1 MENALITLS
10 GGSPVVSSA
19 VIAEGVGKEHK
30 PVIRLV
36 RDNQEDLEEF
46 GPLRFENAV
55 APRPQGGGEATT
67 VALLSEPQA
76 TLLLTYMRNNE
87 VVRAFKKKLVRAFFE
102 MREKLMA
109 EEKDKRLAV
118 EAEKAKEPRSLS
130 GLTDEE
136 RRIGF
141 TAAKKRCAGLPLS
154 EEETRIVR
162 LYERVKMRAYRDRR
176 KAAAK
181 TAKALLPEASDE
193 AAVTKMRSGFL
204 RVLADYS
211 YREEAL
217 RVYADFCAKYLPPM
231 TPPPVVDL
239 AKLADGIILESLQHC
254 EIRLSFGNDGRATC
268 ALIPSAEIR
277 REREK
282 LHAMVEIDDARG
294 LCGVIR
300 ATELDGMKLEV
311 VQQVFQ
317 ACIDRLSSP
326 NGAGYG
332 NASGYRIIKK
342 KS

>member
-46 GPLRFENAV
+46 GRVRFENAPFET
-55 APRPQGGGEATT
+55 AGGQQSRE

-76 TLLLTYMRNNE
+76 TLLLTYMRNND
-87 VVRAFKKKLVRAFFE
+87 VVRAFKKRLVKAFFE

-109 EEKDKRLAV
+109 EEKARLAV

-176 KAAAK
+176 KAAK
-181 TAKALLPEASDE
+181 TAKALPAAAKKATPVPAPEETASPDLTIHRLLTSDRARRAANEAVRAMIRALPGGTPVPRIDLHA
-193 AAVTKMRSGFL
+193 
-204 RVLADYS
+204 LAN
-211 YREEAL
+211 
-217 RVYADFCAKYLPPM
+217 
-231 TPPPVVDL
+231 
-239 AKLADGIILESLQHC
+239 GIILESLKFC
-254 EIRLSFGNDGRATC
+254 EIRITFDYQGTPTAQFVT
-268 ALIPSAEIR
+268 
-277 REREK
+277 REDAMGEK
-282 LHAMVEIDDARG
+282 FRPRVYLDDMEAI
-294 LCGVIR
+294 CGVIR
-300 ATELDGMKLEV
+300 TSRIGGGLEKET
-311 VQQVFQ
+311 VQKIFE
-317 ACIDRLSSP
+317 ACMDRLSSP
-326 NGAGYG
+326 NGEGYG
-332 NASGYRIIKK
+332 NVY
-342 KS
+342 

>member
-1 MENALITLS
+1 METLVTLA

-30 PVIRLV
+30 PVIQLV
-36 RDNQEDLEEF
+36 RQNQKDLEEF
-46 GPLRFENAV
+46 GQVAFEM
-55 APRPQGGGEATT
+55 RDGKELPQGGRTMGATI
-67 VALLSEPQA
+67 ALLSEPQA

-87 VVRAFKKKLVRAFFE
+87 VVRAFKKRLVKAFFE

-109 EEKDKRLAV
+109 EEKARLAV

-176 KAAAK
+176 KAANAM
-181 TAKALLPEASDE
+181 LPAASDDV
-193 AAVTKMRSGFL
+193 AVKNMRSGFL

-211 YREEAL
+211 YRAEAL

-277 REREK
+277 KEREK
-282 LHAMVEIDDARG
+282 LHAMVEIDDARC

>member
-1 MENALITLS
+1 MNALITLA

-67 VALLSEPQA
+67 IALLSEPQA

-109 EEKDKRLAV
+109 EEKAKAQALRE
-118 EAEKAKEPRSLS
+118 EADRAKEPRSLS
-130 GLTDEE
+130 ELTDEE

-176 KAAAK
+176 KAANAM
-181 TAKALLPEASDE
+181 LPAASDDV
-193 AAVTKMRSGFL
+193 AVKNMRSGFL

-211 YREEAL
+211 YRAEAL

-277 REREK
+277 KEREK

>member
-19 VIAEGVGKEHK
+19 IIAEGVKHSHK
-30 PVIRLV
+30 TVIQLV
-36 RDNQEDLEEF
+36 RQNQKDMEEF
-46 GPLRFENAV
+46 GPCAFEMRMAS
-55 APRPQGGGEATT
+55 RSQGGGRPVE

-87 VVRAFKKKLVRAFFE
+87 VVRTFKKRLVKAFFE

-109 EEKDKRLAV
+109 EERAKAQALRE
-118 EAEKAKEPRSLS
+118 EADRAKEPRSLS
-130 GLTDEE
+130 ELSDEE

-154 EEETRIVR
+154 EEENRLAR
-162 LYERVKMRAYRDRR
+162 LYERVRMRAYRDRR
-176 KAAAK
+176 KAANAM
-181 TAKALLPEASDE
+181 LPAASDDV
-193 AAVTKMRSGFL
+193 AVKNMRSGFL

-211 YREEAL
+211 YRAEAL

-277 REREK
+277 KEREK

-317 ACIDRLSSP
+317 ACIDRLSRP

>member
-36 RDNQEDLEEF
+36 RDNQTDLEEF
-46 GPLRFENAV
+46 GRVRFENAPFET
-55 APRPQGGGEATT
+55 AGGEQSRE

-76 TLLLTYMRNNE
+76 TLLLTYMRNND
-87 VVRAFKKKLVRAFFE
+87 VVRAFKKRLVKAFFE
-102 MREKLMA
+102 MRERLMA
-109 EEKDKRLAV
+109 EEKARIEG

-130 GLTDEE
+130 GLTDDE

-176 KAAAK
+176 KAA
-181 TAKALLPEASDE
+181 KAMLPAASDDV
-193 AAVTKMRSGFL
+193 AVTNMRSGFL

-239 AKLADGIILESLQHC
+239 AKLADGIILESLRHC
-254 EIRLSFGNDGRATC
+254 EIRLSFGSDGRAAC

-282 LHAMVEIDDARG
+282 HVATVEINDARG

-300 ATELDGMKLEV
+300 ATDFDGMKLEV

-317 ACIDRLSSP
+317 ACIDRLSTP